1 MESPGGGPLIQSGER
16 ENSAPS
22 SSTESH
28 GGGGG
33 RRAEAGGPGPRKQ
46 TGKRPAGKPVK
57 TKAKKHKR
65 SRVSRSAQVNYT
77 VQEGE
82 DMLLV
87 ISSSTAHY
95 DGSAWTPPRKS
106 TKKRKLTK
114 GKLKTTQVKKKKTAH
129 TKPKLENKPC
139 DSEKQEGSLCVWRNA
154 TDHRWGEAV
163 PEEVLIKIFQMVVIH
178 DGAVPFLCRY
188 TCTLYPIC

>member
-1 MESPGGGPLIQSGER
+1 MEYSEGGPSIQGEER

-22 SSTESH
+22 ASTESH
-28 GGGGG
+28 G
-33 RRAEAGGPGPRKQ
+33 RGGPRPRTQ

-65 SRVSRSAQVNYT
+65 SRVSRSSQVNYT

-95 DGSAWTPPRKS
+95 YGSAWTPPRKS

-114 GKLKTTQVKKKKTAH
+114 GKLKTTQVKKKKPARA
-129 TKPKLENKPC
+129 KPKLENNLC
-139 DSEKQEGSLCVWRNA
+139 DREKEEGSLCVGQIS

-178 DGAVPFLCRY
+178 DGAVPFLCR
-188 TCTLYPIC
+188 

>member
-1 MESPGGGPLIQSGER
+1 MEHPAGGALIQSGER

-22 SSTESH
+22 ASTESH
-28 GGGGG
+28 GGAGGG
-33 RRAEAGGPGPRKQ
+33 QGGRGGPGSRKQ

-57 TKAKKHKR
+57 TKAKKHKK
-65 SRVSRSAQVNYT
+65 SRVSRSSQVNYT
-77 VQEGE
+77 IQEGE

-106 TKKRKLTK
+106 SKKRKVAK
-114 GKLKTTQVKKKKTAH
+114 GKLKTTKVKKKKTARI
-129 TKPKLENKPC
+129 KPKVDSNPC
-139 DSEKQEGSLCVWRNA
+139 EREKQEGSLCEWHDA

-178 DGAVPFLCRY
+178 DGAVPFLCR
-188 TCTLYPIC
+188 